1 MSKDFQKTMYICK
14 KCYRRS
20 HTPHGGDYILDGR
33 IPCDR
38 CGNKAPLDERIKLTF
53 SPMRGWVESK
63 SKKRELKEVK

>member
-1 MSKDFQKTMYICK
+1 MSKDFEKTMYICK

-20 HTPHGGDYILDGR
+20 HTPYGSSVLNGN

-38 CGNKAPLDERIKLTF
+38 CGGKSPLHERIKLTF

-63 SKKRELKEVK
+63 SKKRELKEVE